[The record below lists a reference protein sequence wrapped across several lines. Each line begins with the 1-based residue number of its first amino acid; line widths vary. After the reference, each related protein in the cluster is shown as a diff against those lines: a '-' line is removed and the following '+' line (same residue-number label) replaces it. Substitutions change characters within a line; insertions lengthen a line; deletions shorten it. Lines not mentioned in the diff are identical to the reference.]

1 MGRVSFLRHHKPSG
15 PLPNHLQSMV
25 SANEA
30 RLGCFF
36 GNIFYFDE
44 VTSTNDLALEWADNG
59 APEGT
64 VIVARAQTA
73 GRGRQGRRWV
83 SPADVGLYVSLI
95 LRPCRVVPLLTHTV
109 GVALAES
116 LRALT
121 DLQIELKW
129 PNDLVIKTTKQLVS
143 EYRKVGGILTESAG
157 RSGPCQY
164 VVVGFGINL
173 EASNLPIEV
182 AKLATSVEA
191 ELGDKV
197 DSARLM
203 VESLAAIVRW
213 HKILLEG
220 QTDVILNRWRAL
232 SPTSEGAHVE
242 WRGQSKWQLGM
253 TVGID
258 DGGALLVRK
267 GNQIERVLAGE
278 IRWIL

>member
-1 MGRVSFLRHHKPSG
+1 MGRVTFLRHHKPSG

-44 VTSTNDLALEWADNG
+44 VTSTNDLALEWAANG
-59 APEGT
+59 ATEGT

-121 DLQIELKW
+121 DLQIE
-129 PNDLVIKTTKQLVS
+129 TSCFRVS
-143 EYRKVGGILTESAG
+143 KGWRYFDRICRTFWIVPICCSRFWNK
-157 RSGPCQY
+157 
-164 VVVGFGINL
+164 FG
-173 EASNLPIEV
+173 
-182 AKLATSVEA
+182 
-191 ELGDKV
+191 
-197 DSARLM
+197 
-203 VESLAAIVRW
+203 SLQFT
-213 HKILLEG
+213 H
-220 QTDVILNRWRAL
+220 
-232 SPTSEGAHVE
+232 
-242 WRGQSKWQLGM
+242 
-253 TVGID
+253 
-258 DGGALLVRK
+258 
-267 GNQIERVLAGE
+267 
-278 IRWIL
+278 

>member
-1 MGRVSFLRHHKPSG
+1 MGRVTFLRHHKPAG

-25 SANEA
+25 SENES

-44 VTSTNDLALEWADNG
+44 VTSTNDLALEWAANG
-59 APEGT
+59 ATEGT

-129 PNDLVIKTTKQLVS
+129 PNDLVIKTTKQVVS

-242 WRGQSKWQLGM
+242 WRGQSEWHGGM

-267 GNQIERVLAGE
+267 ENQIERVLAGE

>member
-1 MGRVSFLRHHKPSG
+1 MGRVTFLRHHKPSG

-44 VTSTNDLALEWADNG
+44 VTSTNDLALEWAANG
-59 APEGT
+59 ATEGT

-129 PNDLVIKTTKQLVS
+129 PNDLVIKTTKQVVS

-203 VESLAAIVRW
+203 VESLAAIVSW

-232 SPTSEGAHVE
+232 SPTSKGAHVE
-242 WRGQSKWQLGM
+242 WRGQSEWHGGM

-267 GNQIERVLAGE
+267 ENQIERVLAGE

>member
-1 MGRVSFLRHHKPSG
+1 MGKVTFLRHHKPAG

-25 SANEA
+25 SANES

-44 VTSTNDLALEWADNG
+44 VTSTNDLALEWAANG
-59 APEGT
+59 AIEGT

-83 SPADVGLYVSLI
+83 SLADGGLYASLI
-95 LRPCRVVPLLTHTV
+95 LRPCQVLPLLTHTV

-121 DLQIELKW
+121 DLEIELKW
-129 PNDLVIKTTKQLVS
+129 PNDLVIKTKRKVVS
-143 EYRKVGGILTESAG
+143 EYRKIGGILTESAG
-157 RSGPCQY
+157 CSGSCQY

-191 ELGDKV
+191 ELGYKV

-203 VESLAAIVRW
+203 VESLAAFVRW
-213 HKILLEG
+213 HKILLER

-232 SPTSEGAHVE
+232 SPSSEGAHVE
-242 WRGQSKWQLGM
+242 WRRQSEWHGGM

-267 GNQIERVLAGE
+267 ENQIERVLAGE

>member
-1 MGRVSFLRHHKPSG
+1 
-15 PLPNHLQSMV
+15 MV
-25 SANEA
+25 SANES

-44 VTSTNDLALEWADNG
+44 VTSTNDLALEWAANG
-59 APEGT
+59 AIEGT

-83 SPADVGLYVSLI
+83 SLADGGLYASLI
-95 LRPCRVVPLLTHTV
+95 LRPCQVLPLLTHTV

-121 DLQIELKW
+121 DLEIELKW
-129 PNDLVIKTTKQLVS
+129 PNDLVIKTKRKVVS
-143 EYRKVGGILTESAG
+143 EYRKIGGILTESAG
-157 RSGPCQY
+157 CSGSCQY

-191 ELGDKV
+191 ELGYKV

-203 VESLAAIVRW
+203 VESLAAFVRW
-213 HKILLEG
+213 HKILLER

-232 SPTSEGAHVE
+232 SPSSEGAHVE
-242 WRGQSKWQLGM
+242 WRRQSEWHGGM

-258 DGGALLVRK
+258 DGGALLVRDE
-267 GNQIERVLAGE
+267 NQVERVLAGE
-278 IRWIL
+278 IRWFS

>member
-1 MGRVSFLRHHKPSG
+1 MGRVTFLRHHKPAG

-44 VTSTNDLALEWADNG
+44 VTSTNDLALEWAANG
-59 APEGT
+59 ATEGT
-64 VIVARAQTA
+64 VIVARAQTT

-242 WRGQSKWQLGM
+242 WRGQSEWHGGM

-267 GNQIERVLAGE
+267 ENQIERVLAGE

>member
-1 MGRVSFLRHHKPSG
+1 MGRVTFLRHHKPSG

-44 VTSTNDLALEWADNG
+44 VTSTNDLALEWAANG
-59 APEGT
+59 ATEGT

-203 VESLAAIVRW
+203 VESLAAIVSW

-232 SPTSEGAHVE
+232 SPTSKGAHVE
-242 WRGQSKWQLGM
+242 WRGQSEWHGGM

-267 GNQIERVLAGE
+267 ENQIERVLAGE